1 MPNERGTSLSPFSRT
16 GTDRERGHGS
26 KKGGVESRGKE
37 GDRVIVEDKDSSLVK
52 STVSIVST
60 FQMLFHARSVSA
72 FSG

>member
-1 MPNERGTSLSPFSRT
+1 MSPFSRT

-52 STVSIVST
+52 STDNDYLDLYRCKGGKRDRECISKE
-60 FQMLFHARSVSA
+60 L
-72 FSG
+72 